1 MGYFMAAFAD
11 YSPELRVL
19 TISQGQW
26 GDRIADNIARL
37 GPASWAVH
45 RWSAPRVLPVVVDDP
60 EDFLP
65 PALPKVDLVL
75 SLGETAGVAQLIP
88 DIVKMTGAKAVIAPI
103 DRSESLP
110 AGLVA
115 QLKRWLADLQV
126 AVVFPK
132 PFCSLTETTSNY
144 PPIVETYDDPFI
156 RRFARWFGRPQ
167 FRVTV
172 DADRRIA
179 GVQVERDSSCGC
191 AQAVAQGLIGCPVDD
206 AEYKAGML
214 HHHFPCLASMGK
226 DPDFGD
232 TLMHISGNVMKD
244 NVSKQVKPFKQTLYI
259 APGMRS
265 EESKK
270 KQTGRE

>member
-1 MGYFMAAFAD
+1 MAAFAD
-11 YSPELRVL
+11 DSSELQVL
-19 TISQGQW
+19 AVSQGQW

-37 GPASWAVH
+37 GPPSWTVH
-45 RWSAPRVLPVVVDDP
+45 RWAAPRVLPVVVDDP
-60 EDFLP
+60 EEFLP
-65 PALPKVDLVL
+65 PVLPKVDLVL
-75 SLGETAGVAQLIP
+75 SLGETAGAAQLIP

-103 DRSESLP
+103 DRNESLP

-179 GVQVERDSSCGC
+179 GVQVERDSACGC

-214 HHHFPCLASMGK
+214 HHHFPCLASMNQ
-226 DPDFGD
+226 DADYGD
-232 TLMHISGNVMKD
+232 TLMHVSGHIVREAVKE
-244 NVSKQVKPFKQTLYI
+244 QVQEHLKPTPYFR
-259 APGMRS
+259 PM
-265 EESKK
+265 
-270 KQTGRE
+270 GRVEADPS